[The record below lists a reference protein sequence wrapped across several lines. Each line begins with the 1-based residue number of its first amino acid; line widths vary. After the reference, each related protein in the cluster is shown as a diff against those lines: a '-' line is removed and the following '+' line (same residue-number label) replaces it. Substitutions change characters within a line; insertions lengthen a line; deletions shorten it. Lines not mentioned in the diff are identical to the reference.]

1 MGARGHASNSCAT
14 VAVTPGSKLGAV
26 PKTSH
31 LPENSALTASASR
44 WLPLVVAWPMFL
56 QNMDTTILAT
66 ALPSMASALGV
77 PVLHLNLAI
86 TAYLLSLALFLPIS
100 GWLAERWGAKRLF
113 CIAIALF
120 TVGSLLCGL
129 SRNLPELVSSRL
141 LQGVGGAM
149 MVPVARLILLH
160 HVKPA
165 EMIRAMVW
173 FTVPGTVARLTGPLI
188 GGGVV
193 TLVSW
198 RWIFVVQ
205 LPLGLLGILL
215 AWRMI
220 PADPAVEDRRPRTSL
235 DTVGFALLACGLLTG
250 IAGLEL
256 GGKGLMAPAMTA
268 ALIGTGVVALWLYRR
283 HSARSRHPL
292 IDLRI
297 FRHATYRTATVG
309 AIPLRVAIGAA
320 PFLLPLLMQVGFGLS
335 PLQSGFMT
343 FAGAIGSLSS
353 RTTLPWMLRR
363 FGFRAILIAGTV
375 GSSLC
380 YAGYGLFTAATPQAL
395 MFGVMLMGGLFN
407 ACAMVALNTL
417 GYSDIPREQTSHA
430 TTAATM
436 VNQLSVIFGVVVGSS
451 LLALASH
458 VRGGPNATLQA
469 IDFSW
474 VFFAIGAFTILC
486 VHGFRKLTPEDGA
499 HMR

>member
-1 MGARGHASNSCAT
+1 M
-14 VAVTPGSKLGAV
+14 
-26 PKTSH
+26 
-31 LPENSALTASASR
+31 SASR

-66 ALPSMASALGV
+66 ALPSMAHALDV

-86 TAYLLSLALFLPIS
+86 TAYLLSLALFLPVS
-100 GWLAERWGAKRLF
+100 GWFAERWGAKRLF
-113 CIAIALF
+113 CSAIALF
-120 TVGSLLCGL
+120 TLGSLLCGL

-149 MVPVARLILLH
+149 MVPVARLILLQN
-160 HVKPA
+160 VKPA
-165 EMIRAMVW
+165 DMIRAMVW
-173 FTVPGTVARLTGPLI
+173 FTVPGTIARLTGPLI

-205 LPLGLLGILL
+205 LPLGLLGVFL
-215 AWRMI
+215 AWRMVPDDV
-220 PADPAVEDRRPRTSL
+220 PARDRGPHTSL
-235 DTVGFALLACGLLTG
+235 DAVGFVLLAFGLVTV
-250 IAGLEL
+250 ISALEL
-256 GGKGLMAPAMTA
+256 GGKGLMSATVTA
-268 ALIGTGVVALWLYRR
+268 ALIGAGVLALWSYQR
-283 HSARSRHPL
+283 HSARSKHPL

-297 FRHATYRTATVG
+297 FRHVTYRTATVG

-363 FGFRAILIAGTV
+363 FGFRSILIAGTV

-380 YAGYGLFTAATPQAL
+380 YAGYGLFTAVTPHAL

-407 ACAMVALNTL
+407 ACAMVALNAL
-417 GYSDIPREQTSHA
+417 GYSEIPREKASHA

-436 VNQLSVIFGVVVGSS
+436 VNQLSVTFGVVVGSS
-451 LLALASH
+451 LLAMASRL
-458 VRGGPNATLQA
+458 RGGPGAALQA
-469 IDFSW
+469 IDFAW
-474 VFFAIGAFTILC
+474 VFFAIGAFTLLC

>member
-1 MGARGHASNSCAT
+1 MPNPSDTPSDNADNTVLIAT
-14 VAVTPGSKLGAV
+14 
-26 PKTSH
+26 
-31 LPENSALTASASR
+31 ASR
-44 WLPLVVAWPMFL
+44 WLPVVVAWPMFL
-56 QNMDTTILAT
+56 QNMDTTVLAT
-66 ALPSMASALGV
+66 ALPSMAHALGL

-86 TAYLLSLALFLPIS
+86 TAYLLGLALFLPIS
-100 GWLAERWGAKRLF
+100 GWMSDRWGAKRVF
-113 CIAIALF
+113 CTAIALF

-129 SRNLPELVSSRL
+129 SRNLTELVCSRL
-141 LQGVGGAM
+141 LQGLGGAM

-160 HVKPA
+160 HVKPT

-173 FTVPGTVARLTGPLI
+173 FTVPGTVARLAGPLI

-193 TLVSW
+193 TLASW

-205 LPLGLLGILL
+205 LPLGLLGIFL
-215 AWRMI
+215 AWRMV
-220 PADPAVEDRRPRTSL
+220 PGDPAMPERRPRRSL
-235 DTVGFALLACGLLTG
+235 DAVGFGLMALGLLTL

-256 GGKGLMAPAMTA
+256 GGKGLASPTVTA
-268 ALIGTGVVALWLYRR
+268 ALVGTGVVALWVYRR
-283 HSARSRHPL
+283 HSVTSPHPL
-292 IDLRI
+292 IDLSI
-297 FRHATYRTATVG
+297 FRHFTYRTATLG

-363 FGFRAILIAGTV
+363 FGFRSVLIAGTV

-380 YAGYGLFTAATPQAL
+380 YAGYGLFTAGTPHAA
-395 MFGVMLMGGLFN
+395 MFGVMLVGGLFN
-407 ACAMVALNTL
+407 ACSMVALNTL

-436 VNQLSVIFGVVVGSS
+436 VNQLSVTFGVVMGST
-451 LLALASH
+451 LLGLASRL
-458 VRGGPNATLQA
+458 RGGPGAGLMA
-469 IDFSW
+469 IDFAW
-474 VFFAIGAFTILC
+474 VFFAIGAFTVLC
-486 VHGFRKLTPEDGA
+486 VIGFRKLKPEDGA
-499 HMR
+499 ELR

>member
-1 MGARGHASNSCAT
+1 M
-14 VAVTPGSKLGAV
+14 
-26 PKTSH
+26 
-31 LPENSALTASASR
+31 SASR

-56 QNMDTTILAT
+56 QNMDSTILAT
-66 ALPSMASALGV
+66 ALPSMSTALGV

-86 TAYLLSLALFLPIS
+86 TAYLLSLALFLPVS

-120 TVGSLLCGL
+120 TLGSLLCGL
-129 SRNLPELVSSRL
+129 SHNLRELVASRL

-149 MVPVARLILLH
+149 MVPVARLILLRN
-160 HVKPA
+160 VQPA
-165 EMIRAMVW
+165 DMIRAMVW

-205 LPLGLLGILL
+205 LPLGLLGMAL

-220 PADPAVEDRRPRTSL
+220 PADVPAERHGPPTSL
-235 DTVGFALLACGLLTG
+235 DAIGFALLAFGLLTL

-256 GGKGLMAPAMTA
+256 GGKSLVSPGMTA
-268 ALIGTGVVALWLYRR
+268 ALIGTGLLALWLYTR
-283 HSARSRHPL
+283 HSARTKHAL

-297 FRHATYRTATVG
+297 FRHFTYRTATLG

-353 RTTLPWMLRR
+353 RTTLSWMLRR
-363 FGFRAILIAGTV
+363 FGFRAVLITGTV
-375 GSSLC
+375 GASLC
-380 YAGYGLFTAATPQAL
+380 YAGYGLFTAATPHAL
-395 MFGVMLMGGLFN
+395 MFGVMLLGGLFN

-417 GYSDIPREQTSHA
+417 GYSEIARDKASHA

-436 VNQLSVIFGVVVGSS
+436 VQQLSVTFGVVVGSS
-451 LLALASH
+451 LLALASRW
-458 VRGGPNATLQA
+458 RGGPDAVLQA
-469 IDFSW
+469 SDFTW
-474 VFFAIGAFTILC
+474 VFFAIGAFTLLC
-486 VHGFRKLTPEDGA
+486 VRGFRRLKPEDGA
-499 HMR
+499 QLR

>member
-1 MGARGHASNSCAT
+1 MPNPT
-14 VAVTPGSKLGAV
+14 DPTDTPD
-26 PKTSH
+26 H
-31 LPENSALTASASR
+31 SALTATVAASR

-66 ALPSMASALGV
+66 ALPSMAHALGV

-100 GWLAERWGAKRLF
+100 GWVSERWGAKRLF

-120 TVGSLLCGL
+120 TLGSLLCGL

-160 HVKPA
+160 HIKPA

-173 FTVPGTVARLTGPLI
+173 FTVPGTIARLTGPLI

-193 TLVSW
+193 TLASW
-198 RWIFVVQ
+198 RWIFIVQ
-205 LPLGLLGILL
+205 LPLGLLGIFL
-215 AWRMI
+215 AWRMV
-220 PADPAVEDRRPRTSL
+220 PSDAALKKQGPRASL
-235 DTVGFALLACGLLTG
+235 DAIGFGLLALGLLCL

-256 GGKGLMAPAMTA
+256 GGKSLVSPAVMA
-268 ALIGTGVVALWLYRR
+268 ALIGAGMVALWFYRQ
-283 HSARSRHPL
+283 HSASAPHPL
-292 IDLRI
+292 IDLQI
-297 FRHATYRTATVG
+297 FRHFTYRTATVG

-363 FGFRAILIAGTV
+363 FGFRAVLIAGTV

-380 YAGYGLFTAATPQAL
+380 YAGYGLFTASTPHAA
-395 MFGVMLMGGLFN
+395 MFGVMLLGGLFN

-417 GYSDIPREQTSHA
+417 GYSDIPRDKASHA

-436 VNQLSVIFGVVVGSS
+436 VNQLSVTFGVVVGSS
-451 LLALASH
+451 LLALASR
-458 VRGGPNATLQA
+458 VRGGPGAPLLA
-469 IDFSW
+469 IDFAW
-474 VFFAIGAFTILC
+474 VFFAIGAFTVLC
-486 VHGFRKLTPEDGA
+486 VLGFRKLKADDGA
-499 HMR
+499 QMR